1 MGMETKTV
9 GGGAARKPAAN
20 FLNFLNA
27 HIGGNA
33 GIQQAFER
41 LIGGDTSAGVGAIRT
56 EQERSKKTDTGL
68 LNAQFGVNTSS
79 RSGVNAAATSDY
91 LARRAPQDTL
101 QIEDYMDK
109 RQIAALQM
117 LLPLFGQ
124 AVGLGTPQAQTIQ
137 QKSALGQAFD
147 TGIGLAKTGAAL
159 ASGNPGLA
167 LLGSGPKSVSGTGP
181 AGTGWGGNA
190 APPNPWE

>member
-9 GGGAARKPAAN
+9 GGGAARRPASN

-27 HIGGNA
+27 HIGGDT
-33 GIQQAFER
+33 GVQQALER
-41 LIGGDTSAGVGAIRT
+41 LLGGDTSAGVGAIRT

-109 RQIAALQM
+109 RQMAALQL

-124 AVGLGTPQAQTIQ
+124 AVGIGTPQAQTIQ
-137 QKSALGQAFD
+137 QKTGLGQAFD
-147 TGIGLAKTGAAL
+147 TGIGIASAA
-159 ASGNPGLA
+159 
-167 LLGSGPKSVSGTGP
+167 
-181 AGTGWGGNA
+181 A
-190 APPNPWE
+190 AF